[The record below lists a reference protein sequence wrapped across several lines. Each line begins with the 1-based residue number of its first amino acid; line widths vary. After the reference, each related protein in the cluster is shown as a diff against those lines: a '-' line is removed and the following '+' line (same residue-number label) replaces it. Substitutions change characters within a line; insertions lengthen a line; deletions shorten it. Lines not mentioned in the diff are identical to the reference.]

1 MHQAANSAEET
12 AAALAAFKQMLLP
25 QAPVRAGAITY
36 EQIAEGLRGNGEPT
50 LADWLDEWI
59 QTGLQADRNARPA

>member
-1 MHQAANSAEET
+1 
-12 AAALAAFKQMLLP
+12 MLLP

-50 LADWLDEWI
+50 LADWLDERI